1 MAYQPAKWP
10 LPNCCRTGIYDVQYV
25 CHMISCE
32 EKLMYH
38 TYDARMAP
46 VKMANLSEL
55 TSGASSGMSYME
67 ADLSKGNQTTA
78 IGFKQT
84 HGHG

>member
-1 MAYQPAKWP
+1 M
-10 LPNCCRTGIYDVQYV
+10 C
-25 CHMISCE
+25 
-32 EKLMYH
+32 H

>member
-1 MAYQPAKWP
+1 
-10 LPNCCRTGIYDVQYV
+10 
-25 CHMISCE
+25 
-32 EKLMYH
+32 MYH

-67 ADLSKGNQTTA
+67 ADLSKGNQATA